1 MSATSAV
8 GLDARDAGVLYQL
21 DFAGLATVTVT
32 HNAGCASAQTPFAG
46 NLALHVPDDALTVQA
61 RRHALQSSL
70 GKPIQWLNQVH
81 GTVVFDCQTL
91 GDIDNNNN
99 NDYDNNSKNNSKNSS
114 KNSYP
119 NDNHFNSTIA
129 LTVAPTADA
138 VWTNNPSV
146 AVAVMTADCLPVAFL
161 ATNAQG
167 QRAVAVAHAGWRGLQ
182 AGVLAST
189 AAALHA
195 GVPNATLHA
204 HLGPCIGVAQFEVGN
219 EVRAAFVE
227 KNSQNARHFKAKAQ
241 SAEECAANANPIDS
255 SADVTGGALNAL
267 NTLHTRKHLCDLE
280 AIARDELTA
289 LGVVHISGGGWC
301 TASDARLASYRRS
314 AKTGRF
320 ATLVS
325 LKS

>member
-1 MSATSAV
+1 MSVTSAV
-8 GLDARDAGVLYQL
+8 GLDARVAGVLYQF

-32 HNAGCASAQTPFAG
+32 HNAGCACAQTPFPG
-46 NLALHVPDDALTVQA
+46 NLALHVQDDARAVQN

-91 GDIDNNNN
+91 GDINNNN
-99 NDYDNNSKNNSKNSS
+99 NNSKNNSKNNSR
-114 KNSYP
+114 NSYP

-129 LTVAPTADA
+129 HTLAPTADA

-161 ATNAQG
+161 ASNAQG
-167 QRAVAVAHAGWRGLQ
+167 QRAVAVAHAGWRGLHS
-182 AGVLAST
+182 GVLAST

-195 GVPNATLHA
+195 GVPNAVLHA
-204 HLGPCIGVAQFEVGN
+204 HLGPCIGVAQFEVGS

-227 KNSQNARHFKAKAQ
+227 KNSRNTRHFKAKAL
-241 SAEECAANANPIDS
+241 SAGECAANANPIDS

-267 NTLHTRKHLCDLE
+267 NSLHARKYLCDLE

-301 TASDARLASYRRS
+301 TVSDARFASYRRC